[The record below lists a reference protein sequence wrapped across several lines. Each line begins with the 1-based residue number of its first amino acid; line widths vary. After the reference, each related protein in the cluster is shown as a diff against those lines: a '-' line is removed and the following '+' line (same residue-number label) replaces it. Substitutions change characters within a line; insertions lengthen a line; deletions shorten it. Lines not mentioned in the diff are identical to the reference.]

1 MTTSEIVP
9 PTEKSPLRE
18 TQSSPAPGNAD
29 DLDILTPSIDVAT
42 RALIHRRAGRMNAS
56 SISEEE
62 EKNLHAERHALL
74 DKEFNKTISRQEVL
88 RLEYVRWSLDRIDD
102 AKHGSK
108 LDAIER
114 RLVRF
119 EQFAA
124 EVDDF
129 KKRLIQVASG
139 DRHGGRKQH
148 R

>member
-1 MTTSEIVP
+1 MTTSAIVP
-9 PTEKSPLRE
+9 PTEKSPPRE
-18 TQSSPAPGNAD
+18 TLSSAAPSIGD
-29 DLDILTPSIDVAT
+29 DLGILMPSIDVAT
-42 RALIHRRAGRMNAS
+42 RAMMHRRAARMNAS

-62 EKNLHAERHALL
+62 EKKLHAERHALL
-74 DKEFNKTISRQEVL
+74 DKEFNKTITRQEIL

-102 AKHGSK
+102 AKHGAK

-129 KKRLIQVASG
+129 KKRLIQVAAG
-139 DRHGGRKQH
+139 DRRGGRKQH